1 MRHGDVHWFSIA
13 MLVYQAGM
21 LSSESPETIIPR
33 ENSEGKDQM
42 DPRNLMN
49 FNHLMLQDVTC
60 NKWIFDDI
68 WIGIFDFKRQEDGG
82 CCSGILENCRC
93 KNGSN
98 SGKYMSFETVGI
110 VVYQIGFNPK
120 VGTFE

>member
-1 MRHGDVHWFSIA
+1 

-42 DPRNLMN
+42 DPRNLIN
-49 FNHLMLQDVTC
+49 FHHLMLQDVTC

-68 WIGIFDFKRQEDGG
+68 
-82 CCSGILENCRC
+82 
-93 KNGSN
+93 
-98 SGKYMSFETVGI
+98 
-110 VVYQIGFNPK
+110 
-120 VGTFE
+120 

>member
-1 MRHGDVHWFSIA
+1 

-49 FNHLMLQDVTC
+49 FHHLMLQDVTC

-68 WIGIFDFKRQEDGG
+68 CILVVSTWMDGRRIYTQTPGEQIDFISQ
-82 CCSGILENCRC
+82 
-93 KNGSN
+93 
-98 SGKYMSFETVGI
+98 
-110 VVYQIGFNPK
+110 
-120 VGTFE
+120 